1 MGEGRSNAGP
11 IEFKDSPLCQ
21 RSHISAFCSA
31 VYFIRVLYVIILPL
45 FLRYKIKC
53 CLDQLNSPDRR
64 DIDDRANNY
73 PERLTFRL
81 LKYMFQF
88 DQRVRQQIEQFGR
101 KYPDVISHEIKS
113 DMDLA
118 NIGPKFFEAIPQSI

>member
-1 MGEGRSNAGP
+1 
-11 IEFKDSPLCQ
+11 
-21 RSHISAFCSA
+21 
-31 VYFIRVLYVIILPL
+31 
-45 FLRYKIKC
+45 
-53 CLDQLNSPDRR
+53 LNSPDRR
-64 DIDDRANNY
+64 DIDDRANNH

-118 NIGPKFFEAIPQSI
+118 NIRPKFFEAIPQSI

>member
-1 MGEGRSNAGP
+1 
-11 IEFKDSPLCQ
+11 
-21 RSHISAFCSA
+21 
-31 VYFIRVLYVIILPL
+31 
-45 FLRYKIKC
+45 
-53 CLDQLNSPDRR
+53 LNSPDRR

>member
-1 MGEGRSNAGP
+1 
-11 IEFKDSPLCQ
+11 
-21 RSHISAFCSA
+21 
-31 VYFIRVLYVIILPL
+31 
-45 FLRYKIKC
+45 
-53 CLDQLNSPDRR
+53 
-64 DIDDRANNY
+64 
-73 PERLTFRL
+73 
-81 LKYMFQF
+81 MFQF

>member
-1 MGEGRSNAGP
+1 
-11 IEFKDSPLCQ
+11 
-21 RSHISAFCSA
+21 
-31 VYFIRVLYVIILPL
+31 
-45 FLRYKIKC
+45 
-53 CLDQLNSPDRR
+53 LNSPDRR
-64 DIDDRANNY
+64 DIDDRANNH